1 MLTTLHL
8 IKSEHTFFFKSYTTL
23 ITLWM
28 LCFSPIPHSYVLII
42 FMLYEG
48 FEMECIHRCISQTS
62 WWWSRSAFLWAVSP
76 LFIHFTARFF
86 FSFNKFHYRRV
97 SCLTRLFFVYP
108 QLSLW
113 ILKLIFTPGYLWS
126 YAKRKAGAYFK
137 QLLCYLIFYL
147 IFMSN
152 KNPFKVWNPFK
163 AYTRYMYNV
172 YKRKTSDKFNFL
184 HSGLICKVS
193 AGNEMA
199 FQTTSFLSA
208 LSSREHLLLPLV
220 LGLRH
225 WAKVCLLQ
233 RLSYIGFT
241 VHISIFN
248 IRPLPLV

>member
-1 MLTTLHL
+1 
-8 IKSEHTFFFKSYTTL
+8 
-23 ITLWM
+23 
-28 LCFSPIPHSYVLII
+28 
-42 FMLYEG
+42 MLYEG

-62 WWWSRSAFLWAVSP
+62 WWWSRSASLWAVSP
-76 LFIHFTARFF
+76 LYIYFTARFF
-86 FSFNKFHYRRV
+86 FSVNKFHYRRV
-97 SCLTRLFFVYP
+97 FWFFFNP

-113 ILKLIFTPGYLWS
+113 IWKLIFMPGCLWS
-126 YAKRKAGAYFK
+126 YAKKKAGAYFK
-137 QLLCYLIFYL
+137 RLLCYFIFYL

-172 YKRKTSDKFNFL
+172 YKRKTSDKCNFL

-208 LSSREHLLLPLV
+208 LSSQEHLLLPLV

-233 RLSYIGFT
+233 RLSCTSFT
-241 VHISIFN
+241 VHIGIFN
-248 IRPLPLV
+248 IWLLPLV